1 MIGRDLHLLLVHVLA
16 SCTLC
21 ITLLLV
27 SCTSLATLELQQE
40 DTDESVAQL
49 GHMNFE
55 SPHSNPIA
63 YNKLSDLVYV
73 TNTPADTVDVID
85 SETKSVIAR
94 INVGIDPVGIAVRP
108 DGEEVWVANHVSD
121 SVSVIDTDPESS
133 TLHQVLHTI
142 QIFDLVENY
151 TLFDEPVGIVFANN
165 DIAYVALSSSNRVA
179 KIDVSTRGISDF
191 LKVTAQDP
199 RALAVRDE
207 RLYVIPFESNNQTQI
222 SGCYPE
228 NMDTDP
234 NCTFDAIKHVVEAM
248 DGSDQSTSAG
258 YVADIVRDDRIP
270 DRDLY
275 VFDTNAPP
283 FRSEPLQVIDTVGTL
298 LYGIAVDSQHRV
310 YVAQTEARNDANG
323 KAGTEN
329 HGLAELENRAFLN
342 QITKIDCSG
351 DECTEPVF
359 FDLEPLPPEDPE
371 PGMALATPFG
381 IQISEDDET
390 LVVTAAA
397 SNRVFTMDASSGEVL
412 GRVQV
417 GAIPRGLALLS
428 NTEGAPSR
436 AWVLN
441 ALENSVSL
449 IDLEDVDDPKL
460 ATTIQLDDPTDP
472 VLKLGRTL
480 FNDASASSTETF
492 ACASCHPDGHT
503 DQLLWVLET
512 PICSKGCDQIQ
523 PRLVQDIR
531 GLRGS
536 APYHWDGTV
545 GDPFG
550 GINTASH
557 NVLLDPNC
565 DIENEESCTLHLID
579 GSLATT
585 TCDPED
591 CEVND
596 EGKSGKLTADERD
609 ALARYLLSVPYPPS
623 VERSYTNELSA
634 KAVQG
639 IHEFHYEQQCGNCHR
654 LPFWVNTNIG
664 GSGMDIPSWRG
675 ANDRWKNAPQ
685 NRFFFA
691 DRVAG
696 DTQGFSERTGF
707 TSDPDMFQMIL
718 EGSVGFSGSF
728 ARQVTLNS
736 NVKSNFTIQTML
748 HALEISDDEE
758 AVVLQGE
765 GILFD
770 EDGGEGTTIEFD
782 YRGGVYFVVG
792 ETSKSYTRSQ
802 LLSLAEQERLLA
814 TFTARLGEGV
824 DYEHPQ
830 PGIWDVGLPVVPL
843 FGGGR
848 PAEFPELVENGPM
861 RLRGSHIYPD
871 ANILVNGRRVEGS
884 VNCETGKL
892 PNCKDN
898 IILVQLDSLP
908 ETIGMHL
915 LQVQNPHGLFSNDL
929 PFFVLDEG
937 FQAESGNLISSGGT
951 FDGSGSWS
959 ANLSDG
965 MAEVTWDGEANFTI
979 HDIAP
984 MQTWR
989 VGLSHS
995 VSVDKEKEYSL
1006 CYKAKSEDS
1015 RYLTVTVDTG
1025 PPEDGLGGYKPLM
1038 GTAFVPEV
1046 GGPARDT
1053 GASLNGA
1060 YLEFHHRFV
1069 PTETDSTAR
1078 IAFNLAQSELD
1089 VQIDDVGLYEGKGC
1103 GTP

>member
-21 ITLLLV
+21 IALLLV

-40 DTDESVAQL
+40 DSDESVAQL

-63 YNKLSDLVYV
+63 YNELSDLVYV

-85 SETKSVIAR
+85 SETKSVVAR

-142 QIFDLVENY
+142 QIFDLVDNY

-165 DIAYVALSSSNRVA
+165 NTAYVALSSSNRIA

-228 NMDTDP
+228 NMDSDP

-275 VFDTNAPP
+275 VFDTNSPP
-283 FRSEPLQVIDTVGTL
+283 FRSEPLQIIDTVGTL

-323 KAGTEN
+323 KAGTED

-351 DECTEPVF
+351 DECATPVF

-371 PGMALATPFG
+371 PGTALATPFG
-381 IQISEDDET
+381 IQISEDDAT

-397 SNRVFTMDASSGEVL
+397 SNRIFTMDASTGEVL
-412 GRVQV
+412 GRVQA

-428 NTEGAPSR
+428 NSDGAPTE

-449 IDLEDVDDPKL
+449 VNLEDVFDPKL
-460 ATTIQLDDPTDP
+460 DTTIQLVDPTDP
-472 VLKLGRTL
+472 VLKLGRIL
-480 FNDASASSTETF
+480 FNDAVASSTETF
-492 ACASCHPDGHT
+492 ACAGCHPDGHT

-585 TCDPED
+585 MCDQED
-591 CEVND
+591 CEVNE
-596 EGKSGKLTADERD
+596 EGKPGKLSADERN
-609 ALARYLLSVPYPPS
+609 ALSQYLLSVPYPPS

-718 EGSVGFSGSF
+718 EGSVGFSGSLG
-728 ARQVTLNS
+728 RQVTLNS
-736 NVKSNFTIQTML
+736 KAKSNFLTQSL
-748 HALEISDDEE
+748 LDALETSDTEE

-770 EDGGEGTTIEFD
+770 ENGGEGTAIEFD

-792 ETSKSYTRSQ
+792 EPSTSYTRSQ
-802 LLSLAEQERLLA
+802 LLDLAEQERLLA
-814 TFTARLGEGV
+814 TLTARLGEGV

-843 FGGGR
+843 FNGGR
-848 PAEFPELVENGPM
+848 PAEFPELVANGPM
-861 RLRGSHIYPD
+861 RLRGSHIFPG
-871 ANILVNGRRVEGS
+871 ANILLNGRRVDGS
-884 VNCETGKL
+884 IRCETGEL
-892 PNCKDN
+892 PSCKDN

-929 PFFVLDEG
+929 PFFVLDEE

-951 FDGSGSWS
+951 FDGSGNWS

-979 HDIAP
+979 HDTAP

-989 VGLSHS
+989 VGLSHW
-995 VSVDKEKEYSL
+995 VSVKKEKEYSL

-1025 PPEDGLGGYKPLM
+1025 PPDDGLGGYKPLM

-1046 GGPARDT
+1046 GSPAKDT

-1078 IAFNLAQSELD
+1078 VSFNLAQSELD

>member
-1 MIGRDLHLLLVHVLA
+1 MLLG
-16 SCTLC
+16 
-21 ITLLLV
+21 
-27 SCTSLATLELQQE
+27 SCTSLASLEPKLE
-40 DTDESVAQL
+40 ETDESVAQL

-63 YNKLSDLVYV
+63 YNEFSNLVYV

-85 SETKSVIAR
+85 TETHSVVAR

-121 SVSVIDTDPESS
+121 SVSVIDADPESS

-142 QIFDLVENY
+142 QVFDLVQNY

-165 DIAYVALSSSNRVA
+165 DTAYVALSSSNRVA
-179 KIDVSTRGISDF
+179 KINVATRNISDV

-228 NMDTDP
+228 NIDSDP

-258 YVADIVRDDRIP
+258 YAADIVRDDRIP

-283 FRSEPLQVIDTVGTL
+283 FQNEPLQIVDTVGTL

-323 KAGTEN
+323 KAGTED

-351 DECTEPVF
+351 DECNAPVF
-359 FDLEPLPPEDPE
+359 FDLEPLPPENPE

-381 IQISEDDET
+381 IQVSEDDAT
-390 LVVTAAA
+390 LVVTATA
-397 SNRVFTMDASSGEVL
+397 SNRIFTMDAGTGEVL

-417 GAIPRGLALLS
+417 GAIPRGLALVS
-428 NTEGAPSR
+428 NAEGAPTE

-449 IDLEDVDDPKL
+449 VDLRDVASPKL
-460 ATTIQLDDPTDP
+460 DTTIPLDDPTDP
-472 VLKLGRTL
+472 VLKLGRIL
-480 FNDASASSTETF
+480 FNDANVSSTETF
-492 ACASCHPDGHT
+492 ACAGCHPDGHT

-585 TCDPED
+585 MCDPED
-591 CEVND
+591 CEVNE
-596 EGKSGKLTADERD
+596 EGKSGKLSADERD

-623 VERSYTNELSA
+623 VERSYTNELSDQA
-634 KAVQG
+634 LQG

-691 DRVAG
+691 DRVSG
-696 DTQGFSERTGF
+696 DTEGFSERTGF

-718 EGSVGFSGSF
+718 EGSVGFSGSL

-736 NVKSNFTIQTML
+736 DSKSKLTTEFL
-748 HALEISDDEE
+748 LDALETSDAEE

-765 GILFD
+765 GMLFD
-770 EDGGEGTTIEFD
+770 EDGGEGGS
-782 YRGGVYFVVG
+782 YRV
-792 ETSKSYTRSQ
+792 R
-802 LLSLAEQERLLA
+802 LSR
-814 TFTARLGEGV
+814 R
-824 DYEHPQ
+824 
-830 PGIWDVGLPVVPL
+830 
-843 FGGGR
+843 
-848 PAEFPELVENGPM
+848 
-861 RLRGSHIYPD
+861 RLR
-871 ANILVNGRRVEGS
+871 
-884 VNCETGKL
+884 C
-892 PNCKDN
+892 C
-898 IILVQLDSLP
+898 
-908 ETIGMHL
+908 
-915 LQVQNPHGLFSNDL
+915 
-929 PFFVLDEG
+929 
-937 FQAESGNLISSGGT
+937 
-951 FDGSGSWS
+951 W
-959 ANLSDG
+959 
-965 MAEVTWDGEANFTI
+965 
-979 HDIAP
+979 
-984 MQTWR
+984 
-989 VGLSHS
+989 
-995 VSVDKEKEYSL
+995 
-1006 CYKAKSEDS
+1006 
-1015 RYLTVTVDTG
+1015 
-1025 PPEDGLGGYKPLM
+1025 
-1038 GTAFVPEV
+1038 
-1046 GGPARDT
+1046 
-1053 GASLNGA
+1053 
-1060 YLEFHHRFV
+1060 
-1069 PTETDSTAR
+1069 
-1078 IAFNLAQSELD
+1078 
-1089 VQIDDVGLYEGKGC
+1089 
-1103 GTP
+1103 